1 MAEARAASARVVRLA
16 TRGSPLARWQADHV
30 ARLIEARS
38 PDVAVEPVVVRT
50 EGDRRQDAP
59 IWQIG
64 GKGLFVREIQAAVLG
79 GRAHAAV
86 HSAKDMPADE
96 PDGLCVAAIAS
107 RADAR
112 DVLVGGCLAEL
123 RPGARIGTGAPRR
136 RAQLAH
142 LRPDLTFAELR
153 GNIGTR
159 LEAAS
164 SHPIVMAVAALD
176 RLDVDPTDRGLVVD
190 VLDPGDLLPQVGQG
204 AIAVEA
210 RTDDH
215 STIELL
221 RDAVDHRPSHRA
233 VAAERAFLAELGGDC
248 DLPCGAHASVVEGD
262 TLRLEALLASLDG
275 RVVVRH
281 GETGSDPEALGHT
294 VGRALLDDAGGRAL
308 LGVER

>member
-1 MAEARAASARVVRLA
+1 MRLA
-16 TRGSPLARWQADHV
+16 TRGSPLALWQADHV
-30 ARLIEARS
+30 ARLIRDRS
-38 PDVAVEPVVVRT
+38 DVAVETVVVRT

-64 GKGLFVREIQAAVLG
+64 GKGLFVREIQAAVLD
-79 GRAHAAV
+79 GRADAAV
-86 HSAKDMPADE
+86 HSAKDMPAAG
-96 PDGLCVAAIAS
+96 PDGLCVAAVAR

-112 DVLVGGCLAEL
+112 DVLVGGRLAEL
-123 RPGARIGTGAPRR
+123 PPGARIGTGAPRR

-164 SHPIVMAVAALD
+164 VHPIVMAAAALE
-176 RLDVDPTDRGLVVD
+176 RLEVDPTDRGLVVD

-210 RTDDH
+210 RSDDDPLVQ
-215 STIELL
+215 LL
-221 RDAVDHRPSHRA
+221 RDAVDHEASHRA

-248 DLPCGAHASVVEGD
+248 DLPCGAHASIVVEDDG
-262 TLRLEALLASLDG
+262 LRLEALLASLDG

-281 GETGSDPEALGHT
+281 RETGTDPQALGHA
-294 VGRALLDDAGGRAL
+294 VGRALLDEAGGSAL
-308 LGVER
+308 LGVAS

>member
-1 MAEARAASARVVRLA
+1 MRLA

-30 ARLIEARS
+30 AQLIRERF
-38 PDVAVEPVVVRT
+38 DVAVETVVVRT

-64 GKGLFVREIQAAVLG
+64 GKGLFVREIQAAVLD
-79 GRAHAAV
+79 GRADAAV
-86 HSAKDMPADE
+86 HSAKDMPAAE
-96 PDGLCVAAIAS
+96 PDGLCVAAVAR

-112 DVLVGGCLAEL
+112 DVLVGGRLAEL
-123 RPGARIGTGAPRR
+123 SPGARIGTGAPRR

-164 SHPIVMAVAALD
+164 VHPIVMAAAALE
-176 RLDVDPTDRGLVVD
+176 RLEVDPTDRGLAVD

-210 RTDDH
+210 RGDDDLVVQ
-215 STIELL
+215 LL
-221 RDAVDHRPSHRA
+221 RDAVDHEDSHRT

-248 DLPCGAHASVVEGD
+248 DLPCGAHGSIVDDDG
-262 TLRLEALLASLDG
+262 LRLEALLASLDG

-281 GETGSDPEALGHT
+281 CATGTDPDALGHV
-294 VGRALLDDAGGRAL
+294 VGRALLDEAGGSAL
-308 LGVER
+308 LGVAP

>member
-1 MAEARAASARVVRLA
+1 MPRVVRLA
-16 TRGSPLARWQADHV
+16 TRGSRLARWQADHIAQLIR
-30 ARLIEARS
+30 ARYPE
-38 PDVAVEPVVVRT
+38 VAVEPVVVRT

-64 GKGLFVREIQAAVLG
+64 GKGLFVREIQAAVLD
-79 GRAHAAV
+79 GRADAAV
-86 HSAKDMPADE
+86 HSAKDMPAGA
-96 PDGLCVAAIAS
+96 PDGLRVAAVAK

-112 DVLVGGCLAEL
+112 DVLVGGRLAEL

-153 GNIGTR
+153 GNIDTR
-159 LEAAS
+159 LDAAS
-164 SHPIVMAVAALD
+164 AHPIVMAAAALD
-176 RLDVDPTDRGLVVD
+176 RLGIDPTDRDLAVD

-210 RTDDH
+210 RTDDGP
-215 STIELL
+215 TVELL
-221 RDAVDHRPSHRA
+221 QAAVDHQDAHRA

-248 DLPCGAHASVVEGD
+248 DLPCGAHATIVDGD

-275 RVVVRH
+275 RVVVRQV
-281 GETGSDPEALGHT
+281 ETGTDPEALGQA
-294 VGRALLDDAGGRAL
+294 VGRALLDDAGGSAL
-308 LGVER
+308 LGVAR

>member
-1 MAEARAASARVVRLA
+1 MGGRVLRLA

-30 ARLIEARS
+30 AQAVRDRF
-38 PDVAVEPVVVRT
+38 DVTVETVIVRT

-64 GKGLFVREIQAAVLG
+64 GKGLFVREIQAAVLD
-79 GRAHAAV
+79 GRADAAV
-86 HSAKDMPADE
+86 HSAKDMPAAE
-96 PDGLCVAAIAS
+96 PSGLCIAAVAR

-112 DVLVGGCLAEL
+112 DVLVGGRLAEL
-123 RPGARIGTGAPRR
+123 PAGARIGTGAPRR

-164 SHPIVMAVAALD
+164 AHPIVMAAAALG
-176 RLDVDPTDRGLVVD
+176 RLGVDPIDRGLVVD
-190 VLDPGDLLPQVGQG
+190 ILDPGDLLPQVGQG

-210 RTDDH
+210 RIDDA
-215 STIELL
+215 EVVRLL
-221 RDAVDHRPSHRA
+221 REAVDHDRSHRA

-248 DLPCGAHASVVEGD
+248 DLPCGAHAIAVDDEE
-262 TLRLEALLASLDG
+262 LRLEALLASLDG

-281 GETGSDPEALGHT
+281 REFGADPDALGHA

-308 LGVER
+308 LGVTP